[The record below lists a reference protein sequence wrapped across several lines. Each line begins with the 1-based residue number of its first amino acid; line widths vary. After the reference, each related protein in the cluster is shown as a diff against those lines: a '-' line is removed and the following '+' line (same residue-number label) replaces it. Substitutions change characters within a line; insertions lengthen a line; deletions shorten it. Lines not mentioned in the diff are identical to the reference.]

1 MWDRVSLLREVS
13 TTLRVFLT
21 MIGAVSL
28 AGCSSIPRGLAP
40 IQPQLLS
47 LDMVQASFEGQRFE
61 VELSLTNPNS
71 VELPVRYLEFDVRLA
86 GEGLLAGE
94 SAVPF
99 ILPAQDRE
107 TVRLEIFSEIV
118 SSTSRLMSLAQGPQ
132 NALTYELQGELTLDA
147 GMRDP
152 VPIAS
157 RGQVPLTVRL
167 SIQ

>member
-1 MWDRVSLLREVS
+1 MWDRVFQSQVAS
-13 TTLRVFLT
+13 SKLRVSLT
-21 MIGAVSL
+21 MIGAVTL
-28 AGCSSIPRGLAP
+28 VGCSSIPRGLAP

-47 LDMVQASFEGQRFE
+47 LDMIQASFEGQRFQ

-71 VELPVRYLEFDVRLA
+71 VELPVRHLEFDVRLA

-94 SAVPF
+94 TAVPF
-99 ILPAQDRE
+99 VLPAQDRE

-132 NALTYELQGELTLDA
+132 NALTYELQGQLTLDA

-157 RGQVPLTVRL
+157 RGQVPLTVRV

>member
-1 MWDRVSLLREVS
+1 MWDRVSLLPEVS
-13 TTLRVFLT
+13 TTLRVFFT
-21 MIGAVSL
+21 MIGAASL

-47 LDMVQASFEGQRFE
+47 LDMVQESFEGQRFE

-71 VELPVRYLEFDVRLA
+71 VELPVRHLEFDVRLA

-107 TVRLEIFSEIV
+107 TIRLEIFSEIV